1 MPTVKDTIKL
11 AKVSQYLVDND
22 IANGGL
28 YAKGIDVLL
37 PEKIYCVRKNLEK
50 VITGPDITYANAVGY
65 ITINDVGQIGD
76 TISVYV
82 NDPEL
87 GILLLGSYEVT
98 SGDTNVNTLAE
109 NIANALGSTTHLPC
123 NVKYITTEASDRITT
138 ETSIR
143 LTTEN

>member
-1 MPTVKDTIKL
+1 MPNVRDIIKL

-28 YAKGIDVLL
+28 YAKGIDYKL

-50 VITGPDITYANAVGY
+50 IIENPDISYVNAVGS
-65 ITINDVGQIGD
+65 ITIDDVGEIGD
-76 TISVYV
+76 IIRVYV
-82 NDPEL
+82 KDPIL
-87 GILLLGSYEVT
+87 GILLLGQYEVT
-98 SGDTNVNTLAE
+98 PSDTNVNTLAE
-109 NIANALGSTTHLPC
+109 NIANALGSVVHLTC
-123 NVKYITTEASDRITT
+123 NVKYITTEIDDIITT

>member
-1 MPTVKDTIKL
+1 MPTIRNTIKL

-50 VITGPDITYANAVGY
+50 ATSDPDTTFVNAVGY
-65 ITINDVGQIGD
+65 ITINDIGQIGD

-98 SGDTNVNTLAE
+98 ALDTNVNTLAE
-109 NIANALGSTTHLPC
+109 NIANAIGSVIHLPC
-123 NVKYITTEASDRITT
+123 NVKYINTESNDRITT

>member
-1 MPTVKDTIKL
+1 MPTIKDIIKI
-11 AKVSQYLVDND
+11 AEVSQYLVDND

-28 YAKGIDVLL
+28 YSKGIDQKL
-37 PEKIYCVRKNLEK
+37 PSKIYCVRKNLQK
-50 VITGPDITYANAVGY
+50 AITDPDITYTNAVGY

-87 GILLLGSYEVT
+87 GFLLLGSYEVT
-98 SGDTNVNTLAE
+98 ALDTNVNTLAE
-109 NIANALGSTTHLPC
+109 NIANALGSTIHLPC
-123 NVKYITTEASDRITT
+123 NVKYITTEASDKITT

>member
-1 MPTVKDTIKL
+1 MPTIKNIIKL

-28 YAKGIDVLL
+28 YSKGIDELL

-50 VITGPDITYANAVGY
+50 VITDPDITYTNAVGY
-65 ITINDVGQIGD
+65 ITINDVGQVGD

-82 NDPEL
+82 NDPEF

-98 SGDTNVNTLAE
+98 ILDTNVNTLAE
-109 NIANALGSTTHLPC
+109 NIANAIGGVIHLPC
-123 NVKYITTEASDRITT
+123 NVKYINTEANDRITT